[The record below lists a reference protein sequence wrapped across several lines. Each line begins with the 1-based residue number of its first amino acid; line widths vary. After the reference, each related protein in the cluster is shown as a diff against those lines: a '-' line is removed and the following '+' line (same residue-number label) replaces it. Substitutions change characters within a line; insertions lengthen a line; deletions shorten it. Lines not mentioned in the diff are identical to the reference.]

1 MGIGFFSLFLAINTS
16 SNFRQLFGINILE
29 QHHNHS
35 LEVFKMFWTANAAQS
50 AGRSNSQLRW
60 EAEKEMAEFRRE
72 QSIFLKRQQAEKAAK
87 KPAAK

>member
-1 MGIGFFSLFLAINTS
+1 
-16 SNFRQLFGINILE
+16 
-29 QHHNHS
+29 
-35 LEVFKMFWTANAAQS
+35 MFWTANAAQA
-50 AGRSNSQLRW
+50 AGRNNSQLRW